1 VKSAPRSSCADPP
14 DADLAG
20 FEELLSQLL
29 AIRADLLA
37 REDQLAS
44 VLGQV
49 PEENRVS
56 ARNFI
61 HYAALRSHDLG
72 GLQVDLARL
81 GFSSLG
87 RSESHVL
94 ANIEAVIA
102 LLHRLLGWPPPAA
115 PDCLCEEDAKSL
127 LRSRTEMLFGRLP
140 EARPIAIMIT
150 MPSEAAHDYEL
161 VRELLRSG
169 MNCMRINCAH
179 DDRTAWGRMIA
190 NLREAQRELGL
201 PCRVMMDIPG
211 PRVRTGPIEPGPEV
225 LKLRPARDE
234 LGWMTAP
241 AQVWLFPS
249 EQPCDPVEPVEAR
262 LPLPGE
268 FLAALCV
275 GDRVDFRDARG
286 TGRSMVVTALE
297 GAGRW
302 ARLDETAYVV
312 TGTRMTRSAS
322 HDGKRRLEGVVGRLP
337 ALPRRFLLAPGDLLA
352 LTRSQT
358 PGSGARKDATGR
370 VLEIARIPC
379 TPPDALDWMRTGEQI
394 WFDDGRIGGTIK
406 SIDPEKA
413 VVEITSAGVLGEKL
427 AAGRGI
433 NLPDT
438 KLQFPSLTDED
449 LADLPFIAANAD
461 LVGYSFVRT
470 AEDVEVL
477 QRRLRETGAEHLG
490 VVLKI
495 ETRSAYE
502 NLPQILLAGL
512 RSRAVGVMIARGDLA
527 VECGFTRL
535 AVVQEEIL
543 WLCEAGH
550 LPVIWATQV
559 LDRLAKSGRASRAEV
574 TDAAMAERA
583 ECIMLNKGD
592 FILEAVRVLDT
603 IVSRMQLHQRKKRS
617 LMGRLQLVE
626 RFLASAAQQAEPSS
640 AAAIPG
646 ERGEKRGRPPRGAS

>member
-1 VKSAPRSSCADPP
+1 MKSAPRSSYAGAADP
-14 DADLAG
+14 DLG
-20 FEELLSQLL
+20 EFEELLAQLL

-37 REDQLAS
+37 REGQLGP
-44 VLGQV
+44 VLDEV

-56 ARNFI
+56 ARNFV

-72 GLQVDLARL
+72 EIQVSLARL

-94 ANIEAVIA
+94 DNIEAVIA

-115 PDCLCEEDAKSL
+115 TGCLSEQDAKSL
-127 LRSRTEMLFGRLP
+127 LGSRTEMLFGRLP

-161 VRELLRSG
+161 VRGLLGSG

-179 DDRTAWGRMIA
+179 DDRTAWARMIA
-190 NLREAQRELGL
+190 NLREAQRELGM

-211 PRVRTGPIEPGPEV
+211 PRVRTGAIEPGPEV
-225 LKLRPARDE
+225 VKLRPTRDE

-241 AQVWLFPS
+241 AQVWLFPI
-249 EQPCDPVEPVEAR
+249 EQPCDPVAPVEAR

-268 FLAALCV
+268 FLEALCV
-275 GDRVDFRDARG
+275 GDRVEFRDARG
-286 TGRSMVVTALE
+286 SSRSMIVTALE
-297 GAGRW
+297 GGGRW

-312 TGTRMTRSAS
+312 TGTRMTCSGR
-322 HDGKRRLEGVVGRLP
+322 HGGKRRIEGVVGQLP
-337 ALPRRFLLAPGDLLA
+337 ALARRFLLAPGDLLA
-352 LTRSQT
+352 LTRSQA

-379 TPPDALDWMRTGEQI
+379 TPPDALDWVRTGEQI

-406 SIDPEKA
+406 SVDSEKA

-438 KLQFPSLTDED
+438 KLQFPSLTAED
-449 LADLPFIAANAD
+449 LDDLPFIAANSD

-477 QRRLRETGAEHLG
+477 QRRLREIGAENLG

-535 AVVQEEIL
+535 AEVQEEIL

-592 FILEAVRVLDT
+592 FILEAVRMLDT

-617 LMGRLQLVE
+617 VMGRLELVE
-626 RFLASAAQQAEPSS
+626 RFLASAERESEPSRAVAV
-640 AAAIPG
+640 AA
-646 ERGEKRGRPPRGAS
+646 ERREKGGRPPRAPS